1 MDKKIFN
8 LSNQEYFVLDLLNKG
23 LSSKVIAKKLEIS
36 PYTVNG
42 YLKSIYFKLNVNS
55 RGEAQN
61 RFNQYLAKI
70 ASNELLSQTKDKAE
84 RASELAI
91 ANIELL
97 FQTEEKSKRA
107 GELVIANE
115 YEPALRSALLLMLKR
130 ALIQL
135 RDRAQDDEKK
145 GTKRIAL
152 HQTAVKNTIT
162 PEELEYLFPEIP
174 C

>member
-1 MDKKIFN
+1 
-8 LSNQEYFVLDLLNKG
+8 V
-23 LSSKVIAKKLEIS
+23 
-36 PYTVNG
+36 T
-42 YLKSIYFKLNVNS
+42 
-55 RGEAQN
+55 
-61 RFNQYLAKI
+61 
-70 ASNELLSQTKDKAE
+70 
-84 RASELAI
+84 

-97 FQTEEKSKRA
+97 FETEEKSKRAGELVIANAEKAARASELATANIELAYQTEEKSKRAGELVIANADKAARASELATANIELAYQTEEKCKRA

-145 GTKRIAL
+145 STKRIAS

-162 PEELEYLFPEIP
+162 TEELEYLFPEIP